1 MYGEWLLQTGYEA
14 HHTAWK
20 DEMDRRSTILAE
32 AMQKQEDEDDMAAD
46 PANPSS
52 HQTFDKEEMY
62 GEWLV

>member
-14 HHTAWK
+14 HHTAWH

-46 PANPSS
+46 PANPGS
-52 HQTFDKEEMY
+52 H
-62 GEWLV
+62 